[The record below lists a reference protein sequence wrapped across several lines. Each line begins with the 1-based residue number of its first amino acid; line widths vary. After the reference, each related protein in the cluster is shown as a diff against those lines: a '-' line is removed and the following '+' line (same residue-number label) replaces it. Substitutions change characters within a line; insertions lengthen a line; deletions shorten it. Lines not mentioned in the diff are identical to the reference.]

1 MDDKRVRLMVNNRNK
16 GAAFERVI
24 VNKINTILE
33 SKGIDTRV
41 KRNLDQY
48 QTKGMADVYWD
59 KFAIECKRYKNNGKK
74 TVYKNE
80 WWKQAVE
87 SAGDNLIPILIYK
100 YDRRDIMCVLPLFL
114 VTSVKKP
121 NWECTFMCPL
131 SEICE
136 RLDEIIQ
143 KANGFK

>member
-1 MDDKRVRLMVNNRNK
+1 MVNSRNK

-24 VNKINTILE
+24 CNKLNTVLE

-48 QTKGMADVYWD
+48 QTKGMADIYFD
-59 KFAIECKRYKNNGKK
+59 KFAIECKRYKESAKK
-74 TVYKNE
+74 SMYKNE
-80 WWKQAVE
+80 WWEQAVE

-100 YDRRDIMCVLPLFL
+100 YDRKQIMCVIPLFL
-114 VTSVKKP
+114 VTSVDTP
-121 NWECTFMCPL
+121 NWECTYLCPL

-136 RLDEIIQ
+136 RLDEVLQ
-143 KANGFK
+143 KADGFE

>member
-1 MDDKRVRLMVNNRNK
+1 MDDKRVRLMVNSRNK
-16 GAAFERVI
+16 GAAFERII

-121 NWECTFMCPL
+121 NWQCTYMCPL

-136 RLDEIIQ
+136 RLDEVV
-143 KANGFK
+143 KRANGYK

>member
-1 MDDKRVRLMVNNRNK
+1 MDDKRVRLMVNSRNK

-114 VTSVKKP
+114 VTSLKKP
-121 NWECTFMCPL
+121 NWQCTYMCPL